1 MSKLKSSNS
10 VNVATSKTTAFQ
22 STTTTTK
29 TVKTE
34 AGLMAAAANIN
45 VNQKEAFL
53 LQQQQIKKKRTALEN
68 ISNAGSNASGSGIN
82 ANKETKKSR
91 FGNAVFGNTVTN
103 VLSKKAAAENVNPTG
118 LAKKPSEFRAG
129 VFFCC
134 WNIYLISFFYSRR
147 SYLERELERP
157 YSNCSKQQS
166 QVKRTKKCSGK

>member
-10 VNVATSKTTAFQ
+10 VNVATSKTTTTTAFQ

-34 AGLMAAAANIN
+34 MAAAANITNIN

-53 LQQQQIKKKRTALEN
+53 LQQQQQIKKKRTALEN
-68 ISNAGSNASGSGIN
+68 ISNAGSNASSSIN

-118 LAKKPSEFRAG
+118 LAKKPSEFREW
-129 VFFCC
+129 VFYF
-134 WNIYLISFFYSRR
+134 
-147 SYLERELERP
+147 
-157 YSNCSKQQS
+157 
-166 QVKRTKKCSGK
+166 

>member
-10 VNVATSKTTAFQ
+10 VNVATSKTTTTTAFQ

-34 AGLMAAAANIN
+34 MAAAANITNIN

-53 LQQQQIKKKRTALEN
+53 LQQQQQQIKKKRTALEN
-68 ISNAGSNASGSGIN
+68 ISNAGSNASSSIN

-118 LAKKPSEFRAG
+118 LAKKPSEFREL
-129 VFFCC
+129 VFYF
-134 WNIYLISFFYSRR
+134 
-147 SYLERELERP
+147 
-157 YSNCSKQQS
+157 
-166 QVKRTKKCSGK
+166 

>member
-34 AGLMAAAANIN
+34 AGLMAAAANITNIN
-45 VNQKEAFL
+45 VSQKDAFL
-53 LQQQQIKKKRTALEN
+53 LQQQQQIKKKRTALEN
-68 ISNAGSNASGSGIN
+68 ISNAGSNASSSGIN

-103 VLSKKAAAENVNPTG
+103 VLSKKAVAENVNPTG

-129 VFFCC
+129 CFIFMSF
-134 WNIYLISFFYSRR
+134 YLISLFLFSRR
-147 SYLERELERP
+147 SQLERELEWP
-157 YSNCSKQQS
+157 CSNCSKQQS
-166 QVKRTKKCSGK
+166 